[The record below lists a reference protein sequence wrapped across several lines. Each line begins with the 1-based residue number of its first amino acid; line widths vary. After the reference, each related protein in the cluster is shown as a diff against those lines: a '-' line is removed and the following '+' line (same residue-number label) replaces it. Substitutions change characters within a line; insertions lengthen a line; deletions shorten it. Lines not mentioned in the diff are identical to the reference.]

1 MGKILRIK
9 DDRGRWITVPALIG
23 EKGERGEP
31 GEPGRP
37 GESGAD
43 GKDATI
49 DGYNVLATD
58 GETLVITNGVLSVN
72 RAHSAEA
79 DNTLPITS
87 AAVHTEIGNIDALLK
102 TI

>member
-1 MGKILRIK
+1 MGKVLRIK
-9 DDRGRWITVPALIG
+9 DANGRWITVPSLVG
-23 EKGERGEP
+23 EKGDP
-31 GEPGRP
+31 GEPGVP
-37 GESGAD
+37 GVA

-49 DGYNVLATD
+49 DGYNVLFTD
-58 GETLVITNGVLSVN
+58 GETLLITDGILSVN
-72 RAHSAEA
+72 RAYSVEA